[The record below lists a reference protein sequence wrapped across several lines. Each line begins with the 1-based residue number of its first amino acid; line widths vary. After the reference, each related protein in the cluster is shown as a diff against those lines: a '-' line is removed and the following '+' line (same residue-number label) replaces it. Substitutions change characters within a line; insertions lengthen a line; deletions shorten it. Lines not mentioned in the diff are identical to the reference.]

1 MARSPLFDIYDPYGV
16 LQDQAERGLLP
27 DDEELIGGFPVRRK
41 ARISDLMPE
50 EEKGGLLSTLARI
63 GSSGLAT
70 AGYILDTPGA
80 FVRGLLAGDPL
91 SVFGSSEDRVT
102 GRELLRQYGA
112 VGDEDTWSNF
122 TGGLAAEIA
131 LDPLSWGTLG
141 LSTVFG
147 QGAKTAAGKAA
158 KAAGL
163 LRNVS
168 LDAADAGA
176 AGVRSY
182 MRKATPRQQLDLI
195 ANPAAR
201 AEAERILK
209 TQFKR
214 YGTDDSALD
223 QVMGAFDD
231 VRIPGTNIGFNYDIP
246 YADAVASKL
255 DTLSSKAR
263 TTPGIGHA
271 ATWLSSAF
279 SKPGGEFWSPD
290 LEITNQIQDAS
301 RRASRNADDAL
312 YADRLRLSKLQ
323 RQALGAQVPEV
334 FPTSAGSLA
343 GQAIPEELRSFGSQ
357 RLRQSMADWVEG
369 SRVPTDQY
377 GPLLPTGGFYSK
389 LSGSGDEMADWI
401 MENVPELRAVRDEF
415 ANMGGAANALA
426 DAAGL
431 PATTWDSK
439 QGTGWFPRQLHFFE
453 QDKAPV
459 RPGAGPLREKRWS
472 RAERIFGVQDN
483 FGRSRNPYTDIPGGM
498 RTFRQL
504 TGNIDPRLDSAALQQ
519 NLINAKDIQVR
530 GILDQ
535 AFSDLGLDNP
545 YQPWID
551 EVTTSD
557 AYKAADPA
565 DQQKML
571 DAANKQVDGFY
582 VQLADLVRSA
592 DTQFA
597 ANNRGIF
604 DSDPWTNMAR
614 YRSGQAV
621 NRANADE
628 LFRQLTERADNTA
641 ASFVTGG
648 TSIPLADAAKQLGF
662 SPAAFKRRWQAE
674 MGGDVTNFSIN
685 ERMVDALKTLAPK
698 TQLGMPESG
707 LLGATDQFTNLFKV
721 GALAY
726 PGFHTRNLYSNAI
739 NAASHGAFNPFDFYA
754 AARGSAG
761 DYRGIARRL
770 KNAPGFE
777 NLSDEERIAKYL
789 DLTGATQVAG
799 GNVLEDVTGMP
810 ESTMGGMFLGS
821 DSRSIAKQI
830 MDAAY
835 QPDRSWGGFLNDMT
849 SVRGVG
855 VFRNPTR
862 RNTNP
867 VLVAND
873 AIGGRIEDASRG
885 GVFLNQLRKGVDP
898 REAAA
903 LSFLSNVDYRPS
915 SFTNF
920 ERGLKR
926 VLPFYSFQKGILPS
940 IATNMVQRPGGLQNQ
955 LIRAVTR
962 GTEPSQDNFIGEHLR
977 QSAAIPLPTDFPG
990 FLGGSGN
997 PDLQRYLT
1005 NIDLPWESTLQLFAP
1020 GVGATASARFAD
1032 SLRKTGSNILG
1043 MTNPLIKAPIEYVTN
1058 RQLYSGR
1065 ELNNLYSVLE
1075 QDLGPI
1081 GRPLE
1086 QFAVN
1091 FIPFGSRGLG
1101 LYRQLT
1107 DERMTPAQ
1115 RAQKAAF
1122 NFLAGAKLTDED
1134 QEKAK
1139 RQAARDMLNSILE
1152 TTPGV
1157 RTYENIAVP
1166 EDVLA
1171 GMPKD
1176 QQQLYLLY
1184 KIIQSE
1190 AAKRAREKKQAAADP
1205 LEILG
1210 LVS

>member
-1 MARSPLFDIYDPYGV
+1 MARSPLFDIFDPQGI
-16 LQDQAERGLLP
+16 LQQQAELGMLDE
-27 DDEELIGGFPVRRK
+27 DDPFAPPRK
-41 ARISDLMPE
+41 RAQISDLMPE
-50 EEKGGLLSTLARI
+50 EEKGSLLNTLAQI

-112 VGDEDTWSNF
+112 VGDEDTWGNF

-141 LSTVFG
+141 LSTIFG

-195 ANPAAR
+195 ADPAAR

-255 DTLSSKAR
+255 DTLSSKVR

-279 SKPGGEFWSPD
+279 SKPAGEFWSPD
-290 LEITNQIQDAS
+290 LEVTNQIQDAS

-312 YADRLRLSKLQ
+312 YADRLRLTRLQ
-323 RQALGAQVPEV
+323 REALGAQVPEF
-334 FPTSAGSLA
+334 FPPSAGALA
-343 GQAIPEELRSFGSQ
+343 GQAVPEELRSFGSQ

-369 SRVPTDQY
+369 SRVPSDQY

-439 QGTGWFPRQLHFFE
+439 QGTGWFPRQLHFFQ

-459 RPGAGPLREKRWS
+459 RPGAEPLKAKRWS

-519 NLINAKDIQVR
+519 NLINAKDTQVR

-551 EVTTSD
+551 EVMAGS
-557 AYKAADPA
+557 AYKNADPA
-565 DQQKML
+565 GKQELL
-571 DAANKQVDGFY
+571 DAANKQVDRFY
-582 VQLADLVRSA
+582 VQLADLLRSA

-604 DSDPWTNMAR
+604 DSDPWTNMVR

-628 LFRQLTERADNTA
+628 LFRQLAQRASNTQA
-641 ASFVTGG
+641 EFVTGG
-648 TSIPLADAAKQLGF
+648 TSIPLAEAANRLGF
-662 SPAAFKRRWQAE
+662 SPDAFKRRWQAE
-674 MGGDVTNFSIN
+674 KGGDVTNFSIN

-739 NAASHGAFNPFDFYA
+739 NAATHGAFNPFDFYA
-754 AARGSAG
+754 AMRGSAG

-770 KNAPGFE
+770 EKAPGFE
-777 NLSDEERIAKYL
+777 NLTDEERIAKYL

-835 QPDRSWGGFLNDMT
+835 QPDRSWGEFLNDMT

-862 RNTNP
+862 QNTNP
-867 VLVAND
+867 LLVAND
-873 AIGGRIEDASRG
+873 AVGGRIEDASRG

-940 IATNMVQRPGGLQNQ
+940 IATNMVERPGGLQNQ

-962 GTEPSQDNFIGEHLR
+962 GTEPSEDNFISEHLR

>member
-1 MARSPLFDIYDPYGV
+1 
-16 LQDQAERGLLP
+16 
-27 DDEELIGGFPVRRK
+27 
-41 ARISDLMPE
+41 
-50 EEKGGLLSTLARI
+50 
-63 GSSGLAT
+63 
-70 AGYILDTPGA
+70 
-80 FVRGLLAGDPL
+80 
-91 SVFGSSEDRVT
+91 
-102 GRELLRQYGA
+102 
-112 VGDEDTWSNF
+112 
-122 TGGLAAEIA
+122 
-131 LDPLSWGTLG
+131 
-141 LSTVFG
+141 
-147 QGAKTAAGKAA
+147 
-158 KAAGL
+158 
-163 LRNVS
+163 
-168 LDAADAGA
+168 
-176 AGVRSY
+176 
-182 MRKATPRQQLDLI
+182 
-195 ANPAAR
+195 
-201 AEAERILK
+201 
-209 TQFKR
+209 
-214 YGTDDSALD
+214 
-223 QVMGAFDD
+223 
-231 VRIPGTNIGFNYDIP
+231 
-246 YADAVASKL
+246 
-255 DTLSSKAR
+255 
-263 TTPGIGHA
+263 
-271 ATWLSSAF
+271 
-279 SKPGGEFWSPD
+279 
-290 LEITNQIQDAS
+290 
-301 RRASRNADDAL
+301 
-312 YADRLRLSKLQ
+312 
-323 RQALGAQVPEV
+323 
-334 FPTSAGSLA
+334 
-343 GQAIPEELRSFGSQ
+343 
-357 RLRQSMADWVEG
+357 
-369 SRVPTDQY
+369 
-377 GPLLPTGGFYSK
+377 
-389 LSGSGDEMADWI
+389 
-401 MENVPELRAVRDEF
+401 
-415 ANMGGAANALA
+415 
-426 DAAGL
+426 
-431 PATTWDSK
+431 
-439 QGTGWFPRQLHFFE
+439 
-453 QDKAPV
+453 
-459 RPGAGPLREKRWS
+459 
-472 RAERIFGVQDN
+472 
-483 FGRSRNPYTDIPGGM
+483 
-498 RTFRQL
+498 
-504 TGNIDPRLDSAALQQ
+504 
-519 NLINAKDIQVR
+519 
-530 GILDQ
+530 
-535 AFSDLGLDNP
+535 
-545 YQPWID
+545 
-551 EVTTSD
+551 
-557 AYKAADPA
+557 
-565 DQQKML
+565 
-571 DAANKQVDGFY
+571 
-582 VQLADLVRSA
+582 
-592 DTQFA
+592 
-597 ANNRGIF
+597 
-604 DSDPWTNMAR
+604 
-614 YRSGQAV
+614 
-621 NRANADE
+621 
-628 LFRQLTERADNTA
+628 
-641 ASFVTGG
+641 
-648 TSIPLADAAKQLGF
+648 
-662 SPAAFKRRWQAE
+662 
-674 MGGDVTNFSIN
+674 
-685 ERMVDALKTLAPK
+685 
-698 TQLGMPESG
+698 
-707 LLGATDQFTNLFKV
+707 
-721 GALAY
+721 LAY

-770 KNAPGFE
+770 RNAPGFE

-830 MDAAY
+830 MDSAY
-835 QPDRSWGGFLNDMT
+835 QPDRSWGEFLNDMT

-873 AIGGRIEDASRG
+873 ALGGRIEDASRG

-940 IATNMVQRPGGLQNQ
+940 IATNMVERPGGLQNQ

-1190 AAKRAREKKQAAADP
+1190 AAKRAREKKHAAADP